1 VSNLARTF
9 ALFGLA
15 LMVACSD
22 EGPVSG
28 PGSLTATL
36 VGPEGADGAAI
47 LVLVGEGVGE
57 VAQVGTTEVQA
68 RRDGDAMRLVL
79 VSEEGGTLSFRV
91 AVADTTQPPQV
102 VIEQVAGD
110 DDELRSVDGYAVE
123 FVR

>member
-15 LMVACSD
+15 LVVACSD
-22 EGPVSG
+22 AGPVSG

-47 LVLVGEGVGE
+47 LVLVGEGIGE
-57 VAQVGTTEVQA
+57 VVAAGATEVQA
-68 RRDGDAMRLVL
+68 RRDGNATRVVL
-79 VSEEGGTLSFRV
+79 VNEDAGALAFRV

-102 VIEQVAGD
+102 VIEQVAGG
-110 DDELRSVDGYAVE
+110 DDELRSVDGYVVE
-123 FVR
+123 FTR